1 MNFIGRFL
9 WLILTIAA
17 ISLAM
22 VFAVSNTQQ
31 VTLQFWPF
39 TGQLEIAAWV
49 LVIGAMAT
57 GALFGGGIVWLSLV
71 AARTRNWA
79 LQRRL
84 GKAEKRAATAED
96 QLAATSAG
104 TGTDPKQP
112 SCRRHGDCHDRRS
125 RCENLRHPHSG

>member
-84 GKAEKRAATAED
+84 SKAEKRAATAED

-104 TGTDPKQP
+104 TGTETKQP
-112 SCRRHGDCHDRRS
+112 ELTPSRR
-125 RCENLRHPHSG
+125 LP

>member
-9 WLILTIAA
+9 WLIFTITA
-17 ISLAM
+17 ISIAM

-31 VTLQFWPF
+31 VTLQFSPF
-39 TGQLEIAAWV
+39 IGQLEIAAWV

-57 GALFGGGIVWLSLV
+57 GALLGGGIVWVSLV

-84 GKAEKRAATAED
+84 GKAEKRAVTAEE
-96 QLAATSAG
+96 QLLAASAG

-112 SCRRHGDCHDRRS
+112 ELPPSRRLS
-125 RCENLRHPHSG
+125 

>member
-1 MNFIGRFL
+1 MNFIVRFL

-31 VTLQFWPF
+31 VTLRFWPF

-57 GALFGGGIVWLSLV
+57 GAVFTWFTLGHPWYWISVAVLV
-71 AARTRNWA
+71 ICGSWIATRN
-79 LQRRL
+79 
-84 GKAEKRAATAED
+84 E
-96 QLAATSAG
+96 
-104 TGTDPKQP
+104 
-112 SCRRHGDCHDRRS
+112 
-125 RCENLRHPHSG
+125 

>member
-49 LVIGAMAT
+49 LVIGAMAA
-57 GALFGGGIVWLSLV
+57 GALFGGGIVLSGSRLSRRAPATGRCSAALAKPRNAPPLPRTLSLI
-71 AARTRNWA
+71 
-79 LQRRL
+79 
-84 GKAEKRAATAED
+84 
-96 QLAATSAG
+96 
-104 TGTDPKQP
+104 
-112 SCRRHGDCHDRRS
+112 HI
-125 RCENLRHPHSG
+125 

>member
-1 MNFIGRFL
+1 MNFIGRFF
-9 WLILTIAA
+9 WLILTFAA
-17 ISLAM
+17 ISIAM

-31 VTLQFWPF
+31 VTLQFWPL
-39 TGQLEIAAWV
+39 TSQLELAAWV
-49 LVIGAMAT
+49 LVIGALAT

-71 AARTRNWA
+71 AARTHNWA

-84 GKAEKRAATAED
+84 GKAEKRAAKAED

-112 SCRRHGDCHDRRS
+112 ELPPSRRLS
-125 RCENLRHPHSG
+125 

>member
-57 GALFGGGIVWLSLV
+57 GALFGGGIVWLSL
-71 AARTRNWA
+71 A

-112 SCRRHGDCHDRRS
+112 ELPSSRRLS
-125 RCENLRHPHSG
+125 

>member
-1 MNFIGRFL
+1 MNFISRFL

-57 GALFGGGIVWLSLV
+57 GALFGGGSRL
-71 AARTRNWA
+71 
-79 LQRRL
+79 RRL
-84 GKAEKRAATAED
+84 AEPAPRLELVTQAIR
-96 QLAATSAG
+96 LGCVCSTSPG
-104 TGTDPKQP
+104 RPLTSRD
-112 SCRRHGDCHDRRS
+112 HDH
-125 RCENLRHPHSG
+125 N

>member
-1 MNFIGRFL
+1 MDFIGRFL

-39 TGQLEIAAWV
+39 TGQLVIAAWV
-49 LVIGAMAT
+49 LVIGATVT

-84 GKAEKRAATAED
+84 GIAEKRAATAED
-96 QLAATSAG
+96 QLAAISAD

-112 SCRRHGDCHDRRS
+112 ELPPSRR
-125 RCENLRHPHSG
+125 LP

>member
-9 WLILTIAA
+9 WLILTITA
-17 ISLAM
+17 ISIAM

-31 VTLQFWPF
+31 VTLHFWPF
-39 TGQLEIAAWV
+39 TGQLEISTWA

-57 GALFGGGIVWLSLV
+57 GTLFGGGIVWLSLIS
-71 AARTRNWA
+71 AQTRNWA

-84 GKAEKRAATAED
+84 GKAEKRAATAEG

-104 TGTDPKQP
+104 NGTETKQP
-112 SCRRHGDCHDRRS
+112 ELPPSRR
-125 RCENLRHPHSG
+125 LA

>member
-9 WLILTIAA
+9 WLILTITA
-17 ISLAM
+17 ISIAM

-31 VTLQFWPF
+31 VTLHFWPF
-39 TGQLEIAAWV
+39 TGQLEISTWA

-57 GALFGGGIVWLSLV
+57 GTLFGGGIVWLSLV

-79 LQRRL
+79 LQQRL

-96 QLAATSAG
+96 QLATTSAG
-104 TGTDPKQP
+104 NGTDTKQP
-112 SCRRHGDCHDRRS
+112 ELPPSRR
-125 RCENLRHPHSG
+125 LA

>member
-31 VTLQFWPF
+31 VMLQFWPYK
-39 TGQLEIAAWV
+39 GQLEIAAWV

-57 GALFGGGIVWLSLV
+57 GALFGGGIVWLSLI

-84 GKAEKRAATAED
+84 SKAEKRAATAEY

-104 TGTDPKQP
+104 NGTNTKQSELPP
-112 SCRRHGDCHDRRS
+112 SRR
-125 RCENLRHPHSG
+125 LA

>member
-1 MNFIGRFL
+1 MNFISRFL

-39 TGQLEIAAWV
+39 TSQLQVAAWV

-79 LQRRL
+79 LQRHIGR
-84 GKAEKRAATAED
+84 AEKRAASAED
-96 QLAATSAG
+96 QLAVTRAG
-104 TGTDPKQP
+104 TGTEPKRPELPP
-112 SCRRHGDCHDRRS
+112 SRR
-125 RCENLRHPHSG
+125 L